1 MNTNQFIDTC
11 CANNYDDVKEMM
23 QTDYATLDNCK
34 KALDFVILSTT
45 KTNDMVNKLGIIGI
59 LVNEHPSILTMK
71 NRCNDT
77 PIELAKRLVTDF
89 YDPRYKLILDK
100 LNSLYMVHYNI
111 A

>member
-1 MNTNQFIDTC
+1 MNTEKFIDIC

-23 QTDYATLDNCK
+23 QTDDATLDNCK
-34 KALDFVILSTT
+34 KALDFVILSAT
-45 KTNDMVNKLGIIGI
+45 KTEDIVNKLRIVGI

-89 YDPRYKLILDK
+89 YDIRYKTILDK